1 MEKKVDIKY
10 LGIPNICF
18 SLTKKG
24 DDREKKY
31 SKQRTERGFDDSETW
46 SVGDSIISFAIPRL
60 ERYIEII
67 KESLNEKEFTEM
79 CEKVLKSF
87 KLLSRDDGVRLFTDE
102 ERIMVD
108 EGLKLFGEI
117 FEGLWW

>member
-46 SVGDSIISFAIPRL
+46 SVGDTIINFAIPRL
-60 ERYIEII
+60 ERYIEIA
-67 KESLNEKEFTEM
+67 KDFLNEKEFTEK
-79 CEKVLKSF
+79 CETVLNSF
-87 KLLSRDDGVRLFTDE
+87 KLLSRDDGIRLFTDE
-102 ERIMVD
+102 ERIIVD